1 MEPPARGRCRGRVW
15 RFQIGGLAGF
25 SALALVA
32 LMPTSAPRALDLAPQ
47 PQRAQLGL
55 ISNRTG
61 TSLVRL
67 DPISLRRSGRVL
79 RLNGLAGAWALAPD
93 ARLLAFAF
101 RPHLNSSAD
110 TLRFYGVAGPSKAGR
125 GVPLGG
131 PALAL
136 IWMRPDRILAY
147 VNDCCPNPNGAA
159 SILAVDPRS
168 RRTVART
175 PIEGSVLQIARG
187 PDSLVLL
194 AGETGRIGPSRL
206 VVVDAD
212 GASRSVS
219 LDRINA
225 GLTWPE
231 GLDDPVG
238 TRVIPGL
245 EVDTTR
251 NRAFVI
257 APDGV
262 VAEVEL
268 DSLVVSYHQLVESRS
283 SLDRIADWLS
293 PAAEAKG
300 INGPSLT
307 ARWVGDGL
315 IGVAGSHETTVHE
328 GERLR
333 ITSHPL
339 GLRIVDTRDWSMQ
352 MLDAGADAFTVS
364 DGLLLATGASWSSEP
379 RSESGMGVAV
389 YDQDRTRRFQLL
401 AGRQAWIGFV
411 YRGRAYVSVSGQSAL
426 QVVDLASGRIVGT
439 RRADAPWP
447 LLGESSLF
455 H

>member
-1 MEPPARGRCRGRVW
+1 VGRFR
-15 RFQIGGLAGF
+15 IGGLAGF

-32 LMPTSAPRALDLAPQ
+32 LMPAPAPRALDLAAQ

-55 ISNRTG
+55 IASGTG

-67 DPISLRRSGRVL
+67 DPISLKRSGRVL
-79 RLNGLAGAWALAPD
+79 RLNGFAGVWAISPD
-93 ARLLAFAF
+93 ARLLAVAF
-101 RPHLNSSAD
+101 RPHPNSSAD

-131 PALAL
+131 PAAAL
-136 IWMRPDRILAY
+136 TWMRPDRILAY
-147 VNDCCPNPNGAA
+147 VNDCCSNPDGAG

-168 RRTVART
+168 RRIVART
-175 PIEGSVLQIARG
+175 PIEGSVLQLARG
-187 PDSLVLL
+187 SDSLVLL
-194 AGETGRIGPSRL
+194 VGETRRIGPSRL
-206 VVVDAD
+206 VVIDAD
-212 GASRSVS
+212 GASRSANV
-219 LDRINA
+219 DRINA
-225 GLTWPE
+225 GMAWPE
-231 GLDDPVG
+231 RSDDPVG

-251 NRAFVI
+251 KRAFVI

-283 SLDRIADWLS
+283 SLERIADWLS
-293 PAAEAKG
+293 PVAEAKG
-300 INGPSLT
+300 MNGPSLT

-315 IGVAGSHETTVHE
+315 IGVAGSHESTVHE
-328 GERLR
+328 GDRLR
-333 ITSHPL
+333 ITAHPI

-352 MLDAGADAFTVS
+352 VLDAGADAFTVS
-364 DGLLLATGASWSSEP
+364 DGLLLATGGSWSSEP
-379 RSESGMGVAV
+379 QSQSGMGVAV
-389 YDQDRTRRFQLL
+389 YEPDRTRRFQLL

-411 YRGRAYVSVSGQSAL
+411 YRGRAYVTVAGQLAL
-426 QVVDLASGRIVGT
+426 KVVDLASGRIVGT

-455 H
+455 R